1 MVIDR
6 GGSGDFK
13 TVRNAISSAVVGDVI
28 VLKPGVY
35 REGEIVL
42 DKSVSIVGDEGRV
55 TIDGGGKTAFRINA
69 KDCILS
75 NLEIKN
81 AKDVPGIVINT
92 SKSRIERCTLKECST
107 GILFSGSAPTS
118 STDNHI
124 FECVLENCTYGVRFL
139 GGENNVLKDCVIHS
153 SLGVEISGSQKCEI
167 SGSTFLGEK
176 GIKVDNS
183 TGSAFHN
190 CTYLASN
197 GIEIV
202 GSQNVSIANNK
213 LECVSFGI
221 DLDESEL
228 CEIVNNTITGSMSYG
243 LVLSDSKENLISENN
258 LTECRVGLDLAR
270 SNENIVRG
278 NLAQECKIGLRLK
291 DSLENVLQSNQL
303 IQNEIAGM
311 YLEGSS
317 SNRIEEN
324 YLAEN
329 GNGLFLKEYSE
340 ENLIEKNVVRKNQYG
355 ISLTESSQNK
365 FQDNRIEE
373 NFYNLRIEGTPSTLG
388 DDAYRQE
395 MDESNLV
402 DGKPICYLVG
412 QKDFSVQE
420 CGFLALVNCNNVTA
434 EGLTLSNNSAGLL
447 LVNSTKCV
455 IRNSSF
461 VRDEVG
467 LSMIESVNCKIVASN
482 ARNCSVGFG
491 SISSEKCALEGCS
504 AKGCQESGFD
514 LESSSGIIMKN
525 LNSTGNG
532 QGISLLESASCQILR
547 SDVFNNLNEGV
558 RLMRSPK
565 CILSE
570 NHVRE
575 NQWGI
580 RLSSSEGNLL
590 IKNDVKQNQD
600 AGISLN
606 QLTGATVTA
615 NTAHM
620 NGDGIFLQAA
630 EAVNIDGN
638 NLSLNSRYGLRMS
651 YSTNC
656 KVTGCEFSGNG
667 VSGASLVDCSGNIL
681 YHNCFTDNG
690 NWMLPQ
696 NAIDNGENLWDGG
709 QTLGGNYW
717 SDHSVIGNPGSVP
730 KKIASIGVDRYPFQ
744 DPMGWRR

>member
-1 MVIDR
+1 VVVDR
-6 GGSGDFK
+6 GGGGDFK
-13 TVRNAISSAVVGDVI
+13 TIRNAISSADIGDVI

-35 REGEIVL
+35 REGEIAL

-69 KDCILS
+69 KDSLLS
-75 NLEIKN
+75 NLDIKN

-92 SKSRIERCTLKECST
+92 SKSRIESCTVKECTT
-107 GILFSGSAPTS
+107 GILFSASSPTS
-118 STDNHI
+118 STDNHV

-139 GGENNVLKDCVIHS
+139 GGENNVLEDCIIHS

-176 GIKVDNS
+176 GIKVENS

-190 CTYLASN
+190 CTYLVSD

-213 LECVSFGI
+213 FECISFGI

-228 CEIVNNTITGSMSYG
+228 CEIVNNTITGSMNSG
-243 LVLSDSKENLISENN
+243 LILSDSKENIISENN
-258 LTECRVGLDLAR
+258 LTECRVGLDFTR

-291 DSLENVLQSNQL
+291 DSFENVLQSNRL
-303 IQNEIAGM
+303 IQNGIAGM

-317 SNRIEEN
+317 SNRIKDN

-329 GNGLFLKEYSE
+329 GNGLLLKEYSE
-340 ENLIEKNVVRKNQYG
+340 HNLIEKNVVRKNQYG

-365 FQDNRIEE
+365 FQGNRIEE
-373 NFYNLRIEGTPSTLG
+373 NLYNLRIESIPSTLG
-388 DDAYRQE
+388 DEAYRQE

-412 QKDFSVQE
+412 RKDFSVRE
-420 CGFLALVNCNNVTA
+420 CGFLALVDCSNVTA

-447 LVNSTKCV
+447 LVNSTGCV
-455 IRNSSF
+455 IQNSSF
-461 VRDEVG
+461 VQDEVG
-467 LSMIESVNCKIVASN
+467 LSMIKSADCKIVTSN
-482 ARNCSVGFG
+482 ARNCSTGFG
-491 SISSEKCALEGCS
+491 SIRSEKSTFEGCS
-504 AKGCQESGFD
+504 AENCQESGFD

-532 QGISLLESASCQILR
+532 QGISLLESSSCQIIR
-547 SDVFNNLNEGV
+547 SDFFDNLNEGV
-558 RLMRSPK
+558 RLMKSSK

-570 NHVRE
+570 NRVRE

-590 IKNDVKQNQD
+590 IKNDAKQNRD

-630 EAVNIDGN
+630 EAVNLDGN
-638 NLSLNSRYGLRMS
+638 NLSHNSRYGLRMS
-651 YSTNC
+651 YTTNC

-667 VSGASLVDCSGNIL
+667 VAGASLVDCNGNTL
-681 YHNCFTDNG
+681 YHNCFNDNG
-690 NWMLPQ
+690 NRMLPQ
-696 NAIDNGENLWDGG
+696 NAIDNGKNLWDGG
-709 QTLGGNYW
+709 PTVGGNYW
-717 SDHSVIGNPGSVP
+717 SDHSVIGNPGPVP
-730 KKIASIGVDRYPFQ
+730 KKIASTGVDRYPFQ
-744 DPMGWRR
+744 DSMGWRR